1 MTYTTDGNTVFI
13 GKRAIAT
20 MMVGNF
26 SMELAVM
33 QGVPRMEVVN
43 RIVDELPEFAA
54 KEGITKD
61 TVPSLIS
68 ENRLRQLNKK

>member
-1 MTYTTDGNTVFI
+1 MKYTTDGNTVFA
-13 GKRAIAT
+13 GKKAIAT
-20 MMVGNF
+20 MLVGNF

-61 TVPSLIS
+61 VVPQLIS
-68 ENRLRQLNKK
+68 ESSLRKLNK